1 MKHRIQPLPERD
13 AQAGL
18 EALAAA
24 LAAANKGKGKSGGR
38 TSRALGEIVFL
49 VLKDLTGQQFSTGK
63 AAREW
68 LDANKALVDEKKKA
82 LDAEQKQQEEDA
94 KAILAA
100 VKAQR

>member
-1 MKHRIQPLPERD
+1 M
-13 AQAGL
+13 
-18 EALAAA
+18 
-24 LAAANKGKGKSGGR
+24 
-38 TSRALGEIVFL
+38 
-49 VLKDLTGQQFSTGK
+49 LKDLTGQQFSTGK